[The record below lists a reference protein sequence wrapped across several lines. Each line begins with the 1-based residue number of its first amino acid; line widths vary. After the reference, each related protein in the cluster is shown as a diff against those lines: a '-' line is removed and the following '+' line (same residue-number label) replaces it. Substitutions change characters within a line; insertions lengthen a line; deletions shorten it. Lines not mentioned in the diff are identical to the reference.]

1 MFQQLKILLFLSL
14 LLLSYQ
20 QQQCIYGQ
28 NCPYDRG
35 VCMEDF
41 YCKCNEGFYSFID
54 KTLPPDQPQT
64 YCNYEQISH
73 YQPLILEF
81 VLLGHFSVGH
91 YWIGAFK
98 VFLFLLYTS
107 LTYYLKADFEL
118 PKLFTYL
125 FEKLVDKEN
134 LVRGNS
140 SFISEKQLDMIRQ
153 LVGIIWTL
161 MYFEDILL
169 YLFKVYNDG
178 NGVPLI

>member
-98 VFLFLLYTS
+98 VFLFLLYAS

-134 LVRGNS
+134 LVRGSS